1 MKLKL
6 LIISIFLG
14 FILVFADSVDFTNW
28 VVKVETKSEARG
40 SDFQSNF
47 ETQAKTLI
55 KKLLFDAEQ
64 TIEDCLSKNSKL
76 SRQFERLNLKSK
88 ESDIKFLSDG
98 SIISEYEIPITGPLL
113 RLLIPGTGGGIPLA
127 TLCCPICKRPWPE
140 NQSVPA
146 DVKLVPLEN
155 ELTPQ
160 YTGVLIDARD
170 IILNPALFPKILTDE
185 NKEVYG
191 LSFADSNYVITQGL
205 VSYTTSLAEAFRSER
220 LGINP
225 LRITA
230 LKSTG
235 LNKTDIVISTA
246 SAKMMHSSQHNLTLL
261 EHCRVV
267 ILISE

>member
-1 MKLKL
+1 M
-6 LIISIFLG
+6 FLG
-14 FILVFADSVDFTNW
+14 FMLVLADSVDFTNW
-28 VVKVETKSEARG
+28 IVKVETKSETRG

-55 KKLLFDAEQ
+55 KNLLFDANR
-64 TIEDCLSKNSKL
+64 TIEDYLSENNKL
-76 SRQFERLNLKSK
+76 SRQFERLNLNSKKS
-88 ESDIKFLSDG
+88 DMRFLSDG
-98 SIISEYEIPITGPLL
+98 SIISEYEIPITGPLF
-113 RLLIPGTGGGIPLA
+113 RLLIPSMGSGMPLA
-127 TLCCPICKRPWPE
+127 TLCCPICKRPWQE
-140 NQSVPA
+140 NQPVP
-146 DVKLVPLEN
+146 DNVKLIPLEN
-155 ELTPQ
+155 EFTPQ

-170 IILNPALFPKILTDE
+170 ITLNPALFPKIFTDDG
-185 NKEVYG
+185 KEIYG

-235 LNKTDIVISTA
+235 LNKTDIIISTA
-246 SAKMMHSSQHNLTLL
+246 SARMMHSSQHNLALL
-261 EHCRVV
+261 EHCQVV